1 MTKLQFIFSLLS
13 LFLSLTGW
21 AGGIGGNAGGTGS
34 FRGREHTV
42 DRNELL
48 RLNRFHNVQMSEL
61 PLQGV
66 KVGVTNLCVGFNNI
80 HTITP
85 VRIETTSSSEEKSLS
100 TPRFRE
106 VKVCTS
112 SDGKSCLN
120 YKTNLEMIQTE
131 FSMDVIDVPRG
142 DNSFGRYMYKVNYVL
157 PPCSNVTNP

>member
-1 MTKLQFIFSLLS
+1 MTKQKFLISLMGLFVSLS
-13 LFLSLTGW
+13 GW

-34 FRGREHTV
+34 FRGREFAV

-48 RLNRFHNVQMSEL
+48 RINRFHNVQMSEV

-66 KVGVTNLCVGFNNI
+66 PVGVSNLCVGFNNI
-80 HTITP
+80 RTITP
-85 VRIETTSSSEEKSLS
+85 VRIETTSSSEERSLA

-106 VKVCTS
+106 VKVCES
-112 SDGKSCLN
+112 SDGKTCLK
-120 YKTNLEMIQTE
+120 YKTNLEMIQTQ

-157 PPCSNVTNP
+157 PPCESITNP